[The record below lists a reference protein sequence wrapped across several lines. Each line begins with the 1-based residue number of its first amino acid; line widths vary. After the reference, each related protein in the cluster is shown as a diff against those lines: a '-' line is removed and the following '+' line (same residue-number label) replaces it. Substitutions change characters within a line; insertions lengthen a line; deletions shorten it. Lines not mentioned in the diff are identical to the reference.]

1 MAEVNQQPD
10 GYLYGLK
17 ALLFDSRSLG
27 LIDEEGLD
35 WGGDE
40 PETVKVWSA
49 QKRAA
54 PVKEIPSSPGTN
66 EIAFDLIHLQPD
78 NLVQV
83 AGGTVSKNGKKWNA
97 PSRVITLEGPVQIQ
111 SADGAVTDVVKA
123 SLIAYPRGKFNYQE
137 VMKMHCVLTF
147 LTPDDEETAPYSV
160 DLAPDEE
167 ETEPVG

>member
-17 ALLFDSRSLG
+17 ALLFDSRPLG

-54 PVKEIPSSPGTN
+54 PGTN

>member
-17 ALLFDSRSLG
+17 AFIFNGETLG

-40 PETVKVWSA
+40 PESVKVWSA

-66 EIAFDLIHLQPD
+66 VLEFDLIHLRPE
-78 NLVQV
+78 NMVPV

-97 PSRVITLEGPVQIQ
+97 PSRVVTLEGNVQIQ
-111 SADGAVTDVVKA
+111 SADGAVTDVAKA
-123 SLIAYPRGKFNYQE
+123 SMIAYPRGKFNYQE
-137 VMKMHCVLTF
+137 VMKMHCKLTF
-147 LTPDDEETAPYSV
+147 LEPEDEKTAPYSF